1 VFRDVPGGRRWF
13 WNAWWGA
20 LTARVTGTMA
30 KHSTFALL
38 HPRHARLVR
47 GAAHERS
54 VGGVRRFRFVF
65 VTGYKLLMVAQV
77 PKDISGLIGS

>member
-1 VFRDVPGGRRWF
+1 MVGSVDCEGNGYYGLLKP
-13 WNAWWGA
+13 
-20 LTARVTGTMA
+20 
-30 KHSTFALL
+30 KQSTFALL